1 MLAVANIG
9 VGDTEA
15 HTYLFSEPRLGDTS
29 LLQMLLDEVTMFFLL
44 CHDALVYLIFL
55 QRYEL
60 ILSRTKEDAGLT
72 LRRTNFL
79 KKGEQRNL

>member
-1 MLAVANIG
+1 LLAVANIG

-60 ILSRTKEDAGLT
+60 ILSRTKEDVGLT
-72 LRRTNFL
+72 LRRTYFL